1 MSAVLTPQRNW
12 MTEGLISGLVASME
26 QAADV
31 ARDVVTP
38 LFRSDLSASDKGDG
52 SPVTEADRRAELA
65 MREVLSRQYPDYGL
79 NGEEYG
85 CERPDASLRW
95 VIDPVDGTRAF
106 ITGRPVF
113 GTLIAL
119 MDEDEPV
126 MGLIDQPITG
136 ERWIGVVGQ
145 PTRFNAK
152 IKGKVG
158 TRKCT
163 DLASAEMSCTAP
175 DMVPMEPGSGWNRL
189 AGSVRR
195 VSWGGDCYAYG
206 LMALG
211 QIDVIAEGD
220 LKIWDWAAVK
230 PVVEGA
236 GGLLVDW
243 EGRPPGPDCDGRI
256 LALGD
261 PSLLHEAT
269 KLLNA

>member
-1 MSAVLTPQRNW
+1 MSAVITKPRSW
-12 MTEGLISGLVASME
+12 MTDSNVSDLVSAME
-26 QAADV
+26 EAADI

-38 LFRSDLSASDKGDG
+38 LFRSDLNAISKGDG

-65 MREVLSRQYPDYGL
+65 MRDVFERRYPDYGL
-79 NGEEYG
+79 HGEEFG
-85 CERPDASLRW
+85 CDRPDASLRW
-95 VIDPVDGTRAF
+95 VLDPVDGTRAF

-126 MGLIDQPITG
+126 MGLIDQPISG
-136 ERWIGVVGQ
+136 ERWIGVAGQ
-145 PTRFNAK
+145 TTRFNQN

-158 TRKCT
+158 TRKCPE
-163 DLASAEMSCTAP
+163 LASAEMSCTAP
-175 DMVPMEPGSGWNRL
+175 DMVPMEPGSGWSQL
-189 AGSVRR
+189 AGTVRR

-243 EGRPPGPDCDGRI
+243 EGKPPGPDCDGRI

-261 PSLLHEAT
+261 PSLLQEAVS
-269 KLLNA
+269 LLNV